1 MRLQFLTVI
10 STAIVL
16 VACASEPEQST
27 ATTSGGAAVD
37 SGREADASITAL
49 PTQDQRSQK
58 WLDINVGDRVLFD
71 YDKSD
76 LTSEARDTIMK
87 VATWMQS
94 YPDVTLTLEGH
105 ADERGT
111 REYNLALGERRANSV
126 RSYMEALGIDDSR
139 LSVISYGYDKPTAN
153 GSNESAWAD
162 NRRAVFVV
170 NSMPR
175 VSTNSAQS
183 Q

>member
-1 MRLQFLTVI
+1 MRLKLLTLI
-10 STAIVL
+10 TTAIVL
-16 VACASEPEQST
+16 VACASEPEEST
-27 ATTSGGAAVD
+27 ATTSGGAAVEP
-37 SGREADASITAL
+37 SKGTDASITAL
-49 PTQDQRSQK
+49 PTQDPKSQK
-58 WLDINVGDRVLFD
+58 WLDINVGGRVLYD

-76 LTSEARDTIMK
+76 LTSEARDTAAK

-126 RSYMEALGIDDSR
+126 RSYMEDLGVEDSR
-139 LSVISYGYDKPTAN
+139 LSVISYGYDQPAAP
-153 GSNESAWAD
+153 GSSESAWVQ

-170 NSMPR
+170 NSSPNANA
-175 VSTNSAQS
+175 NSAQR